1 MLQLS
6 TSLDGTSFVITS
18 TRRVDE
24 GGHLYY
30 HDGKCIMDLS
40 GWYDNNVRLF
50 CDCSSSIKV
59 DGTRYDGKYC
69 EAPVEIRCGGSNE
82 RFYVNDGRCD

>member
-1 MLQLS
+1 M
-6 TSLDGTSFVITS
+6 ITS

-40 GWYDNNVRLF
+40 GRYDNNVQLF
-50 CDCSSSIKV
+50 RDCSSSIKV

-69 EAPVEIRCGGSNE
+69 EAPVESPLTVGETSASSGGMFCFSLQLQ
-82 RFYVNDGRCD
+82 